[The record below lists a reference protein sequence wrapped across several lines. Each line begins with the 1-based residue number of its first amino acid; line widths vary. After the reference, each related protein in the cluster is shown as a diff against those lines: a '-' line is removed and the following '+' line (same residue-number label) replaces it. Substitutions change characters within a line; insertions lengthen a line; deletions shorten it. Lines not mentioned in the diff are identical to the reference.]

1 MLILLNWLVQS
12 GQLRAQGTIRYVDPS
27 DQQIYGSLGPKSV
40 YFDLNGDGVDDVRL
54 RATGSQFDV
63 VPTGNNAVLAIRQ
76 PPPDL
81 GSFVVHLNLGLEIGS
96 SLQPAWSWQRKQT
109 LDPRFDD
116 LGSTI
121 LYCDSNGCLGYWSP
135 NGDTAYVGVRFYQGT
150 QLHYA
155 WIRVRTFAVGG
166 TVFDW
171 AYNTTP
177 DQAILAGAVPEP
189 STWVLVIVA
198 ALTMLAC
205 SRCKSSHQRFRERFS
220 RSHKGGLHCQR

>member
-1 MLILLNWLVQS
+1 MRPWLASLLILLSWLVQS
-12 GQLRAQGTIRYVDPS
+12 GQLWGQGTIRYVDPS

-63 VPTGNNAVLAIRQ
+63 VPTGNNAVLAV
-76 PPPDL
+76 PVGPPDIE
-81 GSFVVHLNLGLEIGS
+81 SYVSHLSGGDQIGP
-96 SLQPAWSWQRKQT
+96 SLQPVSAWVQRR
-109 LDPRFDD
+109 PAAPFDD
-116 LGSTI
+116 IGGTL
-121 LYCDSNGCLGYWSP
+121 LYCNSNGCLGYWSP
-135 NGDTAYVGVRFYQGT
+135 NGDTAYVGVRFYEGT

-189 STWVLVIVA
+189 SAWGFGFFGLVI
-198 ALTMLAC
+198 LLA
-205 SRCKSSHQRFRERFS
+205 RNGFRRQC
-220 RSHKGGLHCQR
+220 G